1 MTPSFTRRHLVLGSA
16 ASVLYSA
23 SRAQGDPPWP
33 ARPVKVIVPSG
44 AGSVVDVLARQLYE
58 PLGKALGQPFVIDNR
73 PGANGLLGTQALKN
87 AAPDGYTLLQGS
99 STATVMAEALNPELP
114 VKTLRDL
121 EPIALTAVGGVLLV
135 VHPSVPA
142 NTLPEL
148 VELLRREPAQ
158 YPSYGSWGVG
168 SNGHLTMEW
177 IRQRTGITLNHV
189 PYKTSPGLVTDIVG
203 GVIPIGWVD
212 LVSPLGFIQQGRLRG
227 IAVNGNARASRL
239 PDVKLM
245 SEQGFPF
252 PATGWNGVFAP
263 KNTPAPILDRLH
275 DAINAALSTPAV
287 QEGSRRVN
295 VEPTQGISRPA
306 FAKIVENDL
315 AVWRK
320 IVVDGNIKPE

>member
-1 MTPSFTRRHLVLGSA
+1 MAQPPIRVLLAKLGLDTHTVGVTVIAHALRDAGMEVIFTGLKQTPEMVANTA
-16 ASVLYSA
+16 I
-23 SRAQGDPPWP
+23 QED
-33 ARPVKVIVPSG
+33 
-44 AGSVVDVLARQLYE
+44 VDVVGVSSLSAGHMRNIPLLA
-58 PLGKALGQPFVIDNR
+58 
-73 PGANGLLGTQALKN
+73 
-87 AAPDGYTLLQGS
+87 
-99 STATVMAEALNPELP
+99 
-114 VKTLRDL
+114 
-121 EPIALTAVGGVLLV
+121 
-135 VHPSVPA
+135 
-142 NTLPEL
+142 
-148 VELLRREPAQ
+148 ELLRQ
-158 YPSYGSWGVG
+158 KGGG
-168 SNGHLTMEW
+168 DKL
-177 IRQRTGITLNHV
+177 L
-189 PYKTSPGLVTDIVG
+189 IVG